1 MSFRQHPHAGSC
13 ERLGGNE
20 TAQRRAGGREE
31 PLAGNTT
38 AGASRLRVRKREEQV
53 KEGWGQDQHAVWSHI
68 SRGDGARGRVRESGR
83 ATCGVG
89 IGVKHLTW
97 GQADS

>member
-1 MSFRQHPHAGSC
+1 M
-13 ERLGGNE
+13 
-20 TAQRRAGGREE
+20 
-31 PLAGNTT
+31 
-38 AGASRLRVRKREEQV
+38 EEQV
-53 KEGWGQDQHAVWSHI
+53 KERWGQDQPAVWSHI

-89 IGVKHLTW
+89 ICVKHLTW